1 MRLLRGFS
9 MDRMTAFFIER
20 DWEKDQQPGNPR
32 PGQFRGQNND
42 GVSEALKRL
51 TELWLSGAESG
62 AS

>member
-1 MRLLRGFS
+1 
-9 MDRMTAFFIER
+9 MDRMTAFLNER
-20 DWEKDQQPGNPR
+20 DWEKDQQLGNPR
-32 PGQFRGQNND
+32 PGQFMGQNND